1 MTENSTRRS
10 LWKEILAGA
19 LLSIFVLGGLAIAAG
34 PPPAL
39 GAWFGRAALAGHRH
53 GFFGDNPERA
63 RKHAEFVTEFVL
75 DEVDATPE
83 QTAQV
88 TAIVFG
94 FMQEM
99 HGLKAEHAA
108 RRETLMAALAAPE
121 ISRAELESLRTDELA
136 TLDGVSQKLVDAVV
150 NAAAVL
156 TTEQR
161 ARLVELA
168 EEMHE
173 AHGH

>member
-1 MTENSTRRS
+1 MTETSIRRS
-10 LWKEILAGA
+10 LWKELLAGA
-19 LLSIFVLGGLAIAAG
+19 LLSALVIGLALAAA

-39 GAWFGRAALAGHRH
+39 GAWFAGHRH
-53 GFFGDNPERA
+53 GWGDNPERA

-83 QTAQV
+83 QTEQV

-94 FMQEM
+94 FMGEM
-99 HGLKAEHAA
+99 QGLRDEHRA
-108 RRETLMAALAAPE
+108 RREALLAALSAPE
-121 ISRAELESLRTDELA
+121 ISRAELETLRAEELA

-156 TTEQR
+156 TPEQR

-168 EEMHE
+168 EEMHD
-173 AHGH
+173 HD

>member
-1 MTENSTRRS
+1 M
-10 LWKEILAGA
+10 
-19 LLSIFVLGGLAIAAG
+19 
-34 PPPAL
+34 
-39 GAWFGRAALAGHRH
+39 
-53 GFFGDNPERA
+53 
-63 RKHAEFVTEFVL
+63 L

-83 QTAQV
+83 QTEQV

-94 FMQEM
+94 FMQDVQ
-99 HGLKAEHAA
+99 GLKDEHRA
-108 RRETLMAALAAPE
+108 RREALMAALSAPE
-121 ISRAELESLRTDELA
+121 ISRAELETLRTEELA

-156 TTEQR
+156 TPEQR

-173 AHGH
+173 RHEH

>member
-10 LWKEILAGA
+10 LWKEILTGA
-19 LLSIFVLGGLAIAAG
+19 LLSVFVLGGLAIAAS
-34 PPPAL
+34 PPPSL
-39 GAWFGRAALAGHRH
+39 GAWFGRATLAGHRH
-53 GFFGDNPERA
+53 GSFGDNPERA
-63 RKHAEFVTEFVL
+63 RKHAEFITEFVL
-75 DEVDATPE
+75 DEVDASPE
-83 QTAQV
+83 QTEQL

-99 HGLKAEHAA
+99 QGLKAEHRA
-108 RRETLMAALAAPE
+108 RRDALLAALAQPE
-121 ISRAELESLRTDELA
+121 ISRAELESLRAEELA